1 MPRPAR
7 EQAAGTPDPVPPWWL
22 AACAAAAV
30 VVVAAA
36 ASLSDLGNGGLM
48 AGPLLA
54 IPIALAG
61 IGASS
66 PRLPLAYGT
75 LMLAAA
81 LVLATLARGSLL
93 WIVTPVSV
101 VAVTGLSAGAAASPA
116 GTPSA
121 RPRARGSH
129 S

>member
-1 MPRPAR
+1 MPRSAR

-48 AGPLLA
+48 VGPLLA

-81 LVLATLARGSLL
+81 LVLATFARGSRC
-93 WIVTPVSV
+93 
-101 VAVTGLSAGAAASPA
+101 GL
-116 GTPSA
+116 
-121 RPRARGSH
+121 
-129 S
+129 